1 MDAATRP
8 PAPDACRRVMKAPL
22 GGVRVPSVEG
32 VILDSTGSGRRKT
45 RRPLFDTKMMERGIR
60 LFLDGMGPVVPLEVL
75 RDTPRLVA
83 EAWADELLAGYSS
96 TEGPLLVPLGEK
108 PPDSLIV
115 VRGIRFASICRHHLL
130 PFQGTAAVGYLP
142 ARRLAGFS
150 SLARVVDTLARR
162 LQIQE
167 ELSEEIL
174 DTLEK
179 ALLPKGAACL
189 LEAGHQC
196 MTCRGAGQPDARVTT
211 LRYRGVFERDP
222 ARRREMAALLRGV
235 RTPVKRKR

>member
-1 MDAATRP
+1 
-8 PAPDACRRVMKAPL
+8 MKAPV
-22 GGVRVPSVEG
+22 GGVRGPSAEG
-32 VILDSTGSGRRKT
+32 VLLGSTGSGRKKK
-45 RRPLFDTKMMERGIR
+45 RRPLFDRKAMERGIR
-60 LFLDGMGPVVPLEVL
+60 LFLDGMGPVVPPEVL

-83 EAWADELLAGYSS
+83 EAWADELLAGYRR
-96 TEGPLLVPLGEK
+96 TKGPLLVPLGEK

-115 VRGIRFASICRHHLL
+115 VRGIRFASVCRHHLL

-150 SLARVVDTLARR
+150 ALARLVDTLARR

-174 DTLEK
+174 DTLEE
-179 ALLPKGAACL
+179 ALSPKGAACL
-189 LEAGHQC
+189 LEASHQC

-211 LRYRGVFERDP
+211 LRYRGIFRRSQP
-222 ARRREMAALLRGV
+222 LRREMAALLRGFPSPA
-235 RTPVKRKR
+235 RRKP